1 MAKIL
6 ILEDDHFLA
15 KAYIAILEREGY
27 DVSHATNGLKGIE
40 LTKSQSF
47 DIILLDILMPELGGM
62 DFLRVFHPTQHPET
76 KVIVFSNMSTQESIH
91 EAIKLG
97 AHKYLTK
104 ATVSPREMAE
114 LIKNTLAG
122 GKEKTETET
131 EPE

>member
-15 KAYIAILEREGY
+15 KAYVAILEKEGY
-27 DVSHATNGLKGIE
+27 QVSHVTNGLKGIE
-40 LTKSQSF
+40 LTKNEDF

-62 DFLRVFHPTQHPET
+62 EFLRIFRPSAHPET

-91 EAIKLG
+91 EAMKLG

-114 LIKNTLAG
+114 LIQRTLDG
-122 GKEKTETET
+122 IEEK
-131 EPE
+131 PEE

>member
-15 KAYIAILEREGY
+15 KAYVAILEKEGY
-27 DVSHATNGLKGIE
+27 QVNHVTNGLKGIE
-40 LTKSQSF
+40 LTKNEDF

-62 DFLRVFHPTQHPET
+62 EFLRIFRPQIHPET

-91 EAIKLG
+91 EAMKLG

-114 LIKNTLAG
+114 LINNTLEG
-122 GKEKTETET
+122 TEEKAEE
-131 EPE
+131 